1 MNEKKDNIRN
11 HSLSELQ
18 HIFKNLDEKGFRA
31 KQVYEWLWKKNAQSF
46 EDMTDISKEL
56 RAHLAEKFDY
66 HMDKSKDNLSK
77 LLEYINDYSHIQHFK
92 KLLNI

>member
-31 KQVYEWLWKKNAQSF
+31 KQVYEWLWKKNASSF
-46 EDMTDISKEL
+46 DEMS
-56 RAHLAEKFDY
+56 
-66 HMDKSKDNLSK
+66 NLSLPLREK
-77 LLEYINDYSHIQHFK
+77 LNNHF
-92 KLLNI
+92 LLIRSN